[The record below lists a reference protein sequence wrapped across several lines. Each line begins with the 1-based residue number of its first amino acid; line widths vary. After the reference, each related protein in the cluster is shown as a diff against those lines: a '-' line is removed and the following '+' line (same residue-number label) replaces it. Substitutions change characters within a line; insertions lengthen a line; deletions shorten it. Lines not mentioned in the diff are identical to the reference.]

1 MYISDVYVIN
11 ISIFKDNMPDPF
23 TVERKGGKEKGREKK
38 EKKKSKV
45 RMSIQ

>member
-23 TVERKGGKEKGREKK
+23 TVERKKGREGKRKREKRK
-38 EKKKSKV
+38 EKK
-45 RMSIQ
+45 